1 MYLSGIL
8 VATMYLRTTK
18 AKTKADGV
26 IEYLQLCQN
35 HYDKSAKRSKTEV
48 VYNFGR
54 KDALDIGAI
63 KQLISNLAGYIAK
76 ETGEADQYLF
86 ADSAGGGAVFLGSRV
101 YGGTWLL
108 DQLWQRLGIAEALQK
123 ELEHRSYGIP
133 LERILFAL
141 VANRALAPSSKLHI
155 EHWVEHEVAIEGLPS
170 VDAQQLYRA
179 MDFLQEHSESLQ
191 KTIFNSVA
199 DLFNLEVD
207 LLFID
212 TTTTYFE
219 IAGEDADAVSVDAAG
234 EEQLHPGYRK
244 RSKHGKD
251 NHPELAQV
259 VICFA
264 VTRNG
269 IPVKCWSWP
278 GNTSDKAIIAEI
290 KQDLN
295 LWDLGRTIYVEDT
308 GFNSAKN
315 RRYLRGAGDHYIIGE
330 KLRLGKHAAVHP
342 ALKQRGKFKK
352 LDSGLEIKDVLLDS
366 DSSACRRFIVI
377 KNPEEAARDK
387 LKRDD
392 IVREAERRIEALHQ
406 EKQEQHSKKA
416 CGLRSHPTFG
426 KYIKQSKTG
435 KLSIDKGRIR
445 KETQLDGKYLISTSD
460 MKLSAEDIVSGY
472 KQLAAIERV
481 FRDMKHLIDIR
492 PVYHRLEQRIRAH
505 ILLCWLAML
514 LIRIAEQE
522 TGQTWFQMKKIV
534 NNLHLG
540 TLKTPKG
547 IIRQTSE
554 LTPELK
560 QLFHTLKLDTPKK
573 IVKIEP

>member
-1 MYLSGIL
+1 
-8 VATMYLRTTK
+8 MYLRTTK

-26 IEYLQLCQN
+26 VEYLQLCQN

-54 KDALDIGAI
+54 KDDLDLSSI
-63 KQLISNLAGYIAK
+63 KQLITNLACYLTK
-76 ETGEADQYLF
+76 ETGEADQHLF
-86 ADSAGGGAVFLGSRV
+86 ADGFGSETVFLDSRV
-101 YGGTWLL
+101 FGGTWLL
-108 DQLWQRLGIAEALQK
+108 DQLWNRLGISQVLHTVLAKRKYA
-123 ELEHRSYGIP
+123 IP
-133 LERILFAL
+133 LERLLFSL

-155 EHWVEHEVAIEGLPS
+155 EHWVEHEAFIQGLPA
-170 VDAQQLYRA
+170 VDSQQLYRA
-179 MDFLQEHSESLQ
+179 MDFFQEHSDALQ
-191 KTIFNSVA
+191 KTIFHSVA

-207 LLFID
+207 LLFLD

-219 IAGEDADAVSVDAAG
+219 IEGEDQDITAITEEG
-234 EEQLHPGYRK
+234 EEERIHSGYRK

-278 GNTSDKAIIAEI
+278 GNTSDKAIIEEI
-290 KQDLN
+290 KRDLN

-315 RRYLRGAGDHYIIGE
+315 RRILRGAGDHYIIGE
-330 KLRLGKHAAVHP
+330 KLRLGRKAEAHP

-352 LDSGLEIKDVLLDS
+352 LENGLEIKDILLDQ
-366 DSSACRRFIVI
+366 DSTTCQRFIVI
-377 KNPEEAARDK
+377 RNTDEAKRDK

-392 IVREAERRIEALHQ
+392 IVREAERRIETLHQ
-406 EKQEQHSKKA
+406 EKQEQHSKKT
-416 CGLRSHPTFG
+416 CDLRSHPVFG

-435 KLSIDKGRIR
+435 KLSIDKGKIR
-445 KETQLDGKYLISTSD
+445 KEEQFDGKYLISTSD
-460 MKLSAEDIVSGY
+460 LKLSSEEVVMGY
-472 KQLAAIERV
+472 KQLASIERV

-492 PVYHRLEQRIRAH
+492 PVYHRLEQRIRSH

-522 TGQTWFQMKKIV
+522 AGQTWFQMKKIF
-534 NNLHLG
+534 NKLHIG
-540 TLKTPKG
+540 TLKTPEG

-554 LTPELK
+554 LTPEMKKLFVALK
-560 QLFHTLKLDTPKK
+560 IDTPKK
-573 IVKIEP
+573 VIQIET